1 MSLFSR
7 RVLLVED
14 DRLLCSSLAESLRTY
29 GLDTQCAE
37 NAKQAKRLLASF
49 DPDVVI
55 CDIDLGQGPTGIDLI
70 TVVRRQRPDVVA
82 ILLSKHPDSISA
94 GYSASDIP
102 EGVAYLRKSL
112 VHDAQALVE
121 AIDQAARE
129 QTTPLRH
136 DKTPSSVL
144 DSLTKTQKDVLR
156 LMALGLSNQE
166 ISNRRGVSV
175 SAVEQRI
182 AEINRKLGITAD
194 GTTVPRVLAIREY
207 ISAAGVPKR
216 S

>member
-1 MSLFSR
+1 MTTFSR

-14 DRLLCSSLAESLRTY
+14 DRLLCSSLAESLCAH
-29 GLDTQCAE
+29 GLDTKCAE
-37 NAKQAKRLLASF
+37 NAKEAKRLLASF

-55 CDIDLGQGPTGIDLI
+55 CDIDLGSGPTGIDFI

-82 ILLSKHPDSISA
+82 ILLSKHPDSVSA
-94 GYSASDIP
+94 GYSATDIP

-112 VHDAQALVE
+112 VHDATALVE

-129 QTTPLRH
+129 QTAPLRH
-136 DKTPSSVL
+136 DKTPSTVL
-144 DSLTKTQKDVLR
+144 DSLTKTQRDVLR
-156 LMALGLSNQE
+156 LMALGLSNLE

-182 AEINRKLGITAD
+182 AEINRKLGITSD

-207 ISAAGVPKR
+207 ITAAGVPKR
-216 S
+216 